1 MFSIFK
7 ILSLKIKLSKGNL
20 NQKNREKM
28 KNILEK
34 TSRGWPLFWFLLG
47 SGMASFLYINSV
59 METPM
64 IDLKEKFAALDTF
77 VLIVI
82 FLSSVGVAILAL
94 WAILARTSIIN
105 NAFKVLTQN
114 SVKNINKQLD
124 EKNLLDKKIIITNI
138 SNGKSLGL
146 TRDATIVGV
155 IPQKRR
161 FVIFELFI
169 EFWEVQ
175 GNTFPIFIDEQL
187 NIVDIDAASIS
198 GINGFHQR
206 GDLVPPVIVKK
217 LEALQK
223 NKDELIKYS
232 IALDEII
239 IPDNYT
245 IFELCTPNGNMQFRS
260 YRFKEILYAVYP
272 KIVQEGS
279 ADKAIEENIQLR
291 EKLAKYKKKIIDLS

>member
-7 ILSLKIKLSKGNL
+7 ILSLKMKLSKGNL
-20 NQKNREKM
+20 DQKNREKM
-28 KNILEK
+28 QRLLEN
-34 TSRGWPLFWFLLG
+34 TSRGWPIFWFLLG
-47 SGMASFLYINSV
+47 AGVATFLFVNSIMDPAIIN
-59 METPM
+59 
-64 IDLKEKFAALDTF
+64 FQDTF
-77 VLIVI
+77 KELDKPMLIII

-94 WAILARTSIIN
+94 WAIFVRTSIIN
-105 NAFKVLTQN
+105 NAFRVLTEN

-124 EKNLLDKKIIITNI
+124 ERNLLDKKIIITNI
-138 SNGKSLGL
+138 SNGKSLGF

-175 GNTFPIFIDEQL
+175 GKTYPIFIDEQL
-187 NIVDIDAASIS
+187 NIVDIDAAAIS

-206 GDLVPPVIVKK
+206 GDLVPTVIIKK
-217 LEALQK
+217 LESLQE
-223 NKDELIKYS
+223 NKSLLIEYS

-239 IPDNYT
+239 VPDNYT
-245 IFELCTPNGNMQFRS
+245 IFELCTPSGNMQFRS

-272 KIVQEGS
+272 KVVREG
-279 ADKAIEENIQLR
+279 AEDKIIEENIQLR
-291 EKLAKYKKKIIDLS
+291 EKLEKYKKKIIDLS